1 MANYIKIK
9 AVDVDHAD
17 QLSDILIGGVTSV
30 FQGVANGTGSANE
43 WTVYTESGKSYKFST
58 TAKAKEWANQF
69 IAAVTANPG
78 GPLAIVQN
86 TTGVKITDVVVA

>member
-9 AVDVDHAD
+9 KVDVNEAD
-17 QLSDILIGGVTSV
+17 LTSDIIIGGVTSV
-30 FQGVANGTGSANE
+30 FQGLANGTGDANK
-43 WTVYTESGKSYKFST
+43 WVVYTESGKSYLFT
-58 TAKAKEWANQF
+58 TTGKAGEWADQF

-86 TTGVKITDVVVA
+86 STGVKITEVVVA

>member
-9 AVDVDHAD
+9 AVDINVAN
-17 QLSDILIGGVTSV
+17 QLSDLIIGGVTSV
-30 FQGVANGTGSANE
+30 FQGLANGNGDANK
-43 WTVYTESGKSYKFST
+43 WTVYTESGKSYLFT
-58 TAKAKEWANQF
+58 TLAKSGEWADQF

-86 TTGVKITDVVVA
+86 STGVKITAVVVA

>member
-9 AVDVDHAD
+9 AVDVNVAN
-17 QLSDILIGGVTSV
+17 LTSDILIGGVVSV
-30 FQGVANGTGSANE
+30 AQGLANGTGDANK
-43 WTVYTESGKSYKFST
+43 WTVYTESGKSYLFTT
-58 TAKAKEWANQF
+58 TAKPKEWANQF

-86 TTGVKITDVVVA
+86 STGVKITAIVIA